1 LQTTTAL
8 FILLAFLLSLAI
20 AYYQY
25 IYGSKDARSR
35 KILLFSFRALSLFLL
50 LLLLINPAVQKK
62 VIENTKPILAVLID
76 NSASIAVF
84 NEEKKVENILEALE
98 TSGPLNA
105 KFELAYFS
113 FGTSVKVKDSLLF
126 DAPLTAISES
136 IIEINKL
143 YKNRIGELVLLSD
156 GNQTSGNDYEYI
168 SSNMPITPIILGDT
182 ANYTDLR
189 IRQINVNKYSYLKNQ
204 FPVEVHLF
212 YEGIDPIST
221 MFQIEKKGKTLFK
234 QQVRFSASEKSKT
247 IRTNLMATRE
257 GINFY
262 KASIE
267 AFETEKNTQNN
278 TKDFSIEVIDTQTKI
293 ALISAVL
300 HPDLGALK
308 RSIEKNKQRSVAVF
322 NIKNNDIQLN
332 DYQLFI
338 LYQPNYDFNYL
349 FKELKTLKSNYLVV
363 SGVSTDWEF
372 LNKQQLG
379 FTKKAIAQT
388 ENYTANYQ
396 FSFQPFLQKD
406 IGFNNFPPLKDQFGE
421 VLLSTENH
429 VLLQQRVFGVAFE
442 QPLLATFEQNSQKS
456 AVIFGEGIWKWR
468 AASYLQNNSFEDFDE
483 FTGNLV
489 QYLASSSKRKRL
501 EVSLES
507 LYISNAPIRISA
519 YYTDKNYQFDPRA
532 SLLFSVTNT
541 VTKEQREF
549 PFSLAHNSFQVVV
562 ENLVPGNYQYV
573 VTVAGQK
580 SMRSGVFTIS
590 EAGLEAQFTKA
601 NTTKLNRLAKSTG
614 GKVYHSKEI
623 IGLIDAYVEN
633 EDYATLQKTVLKKQT
648 LIDWKW
654 LLILLLSLLTIEWFV
669 RKYYGK
675 I

>member
-1 LQTTTAL
+1 MQTTTAL
-8 FILLAFLLSLAI
+8 YILLAFLLSLAI

-25 IYGSKDARSR
+25 IQGSKDVRHR
-35 KILLFSFRALSLFLL
+35 KIFLFSLRTFSVFLL

-62 VIENTKPILAVLID
+62 TIENTKPVLAVLID
-76 NSASIAVF
+76 NSASTAF
-84 NEEKKVENILEALE
+84 FKEEEKVKTILEELE
-98 TSGPLNA
+98 TNVPLNT
-105 KFELAYFS
+105 KFELSYFS
-113 FGTSVKVKDSLLF
+113 FGASVNVKDSLTF
-126 DAPLTAISES
+126 DAPVTAISEG
-136 IIEINKL
+136 ITAINKL
-143 YKNRIGELVLLSD
+143 YKNKKGALVLLSD
-156 GNQTSGNDYEYI
+156 GNQTAGSDYEFVG
-168 SSNMPITPIILGDT
+168 SKMPISPIVLGDT
-182 ANYTDLR
+182 VNYSDLQ
-189 IRQINVNKYSYLKNQ
+189 IRQLNVNKYSYLKHQ

-212 YEGIDPIST
+212 YKGVAPIST
-221 MFQIEKKGKTLFK
+221 VFRIEKKGKTIFK

-247 IRTNLMATRE
+247 IRTNLTATKE

-267 AFETEKNTQNN
+267 AFDTEKNTKNN
-278 TKDFSIEVIDTQTKI
+278 VKDFSIEVIDEQTKI
-293 ALISAVL
+293 AVISAIL

-308 RSIEKNKQRSVAVF
+308 RSIEKDKQRTVDLF
-322 NIKNNDIQLN
+322 PIRNKNIQIN

-338 LYQPNYDFNYL
+338 LYQPNKNFNNL
-349 FKELKTLKSNYLVV
+349 FKELKTLKYNYLVI
-363 SGVSTDWEF
+363 SGSNTDWHF

-379 FTKKAIAQT
+379 FSKNAIAQT
-388 ENYTANYQ
+388 ENYMANYQ

-429 VLLQQRVFGVAFE
+429 VLLQQRVFGVASE
-442 QPLLATFEQNSQKS
+442 QPLLATFEQNNQKS

-468 AASYLQNNSFEDFDE
+468 AANYLQSNSFEGFDE

-489 QYLASSSKRKRL
+489 QFLASNSKRKRL
-501 EVSLES
+501 EVSLKS
-507 LYISNAPIRISA
+507 LYLSNAPIRISA
-519 YYTDKNYQFDPRA
+519 FYTDKNYQFDPRA

-549 PFSLAHNSFQVVV
+549 PFSLAHNSFQVIV
-562 ENLVPGNYQYV
+562 ENLPPGSYQYT

-580 SMRSGVFTIS
+580 SMDSGVFLIS
-590 EAGLEAQFTKA
+590 EARIEAQFTKA

-614 GKVYHSKEI
+614 GKVYHSTEI
-623 IGLIDAYVEN
+623 LEVVDNFVEN
-633 EDYATLQKTVLKKQT
+633 EDYATVQKTVLKKQA
-648 LIDWKW
+648 LIGWKW
-654 LLILLLSLLTIEWFV
+654 VLALLLMLLTIEWFV